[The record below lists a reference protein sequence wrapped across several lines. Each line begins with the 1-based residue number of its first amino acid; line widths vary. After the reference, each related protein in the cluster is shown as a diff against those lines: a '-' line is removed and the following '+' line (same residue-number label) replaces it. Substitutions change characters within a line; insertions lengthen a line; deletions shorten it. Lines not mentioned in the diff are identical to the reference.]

1 MRRVKVRTEWYVL
14 HPRRDMRFWLAVAL
28 RVKTRS
34 VRHKD
39 FSKIKQICMEVDTQ
53 IKQLKGELT

>member
-1 MRRVKVRTEWYVL
+1 MKRVKVRTEWMGL
-14 HPRRDMRFWLAVAL
+14 HPRNDMRFWLAVAL

-39 FSKIKQICMEVDTQ
+39 FHTIKLICMEVDHQ
-53 IKQLKGELT
+53 IKQLKGDQV

>member
-1 MRRVKVRTEWYVL
+1 MRRVKVRTEWYAL

-53 IKQLKGELT
+53 INQLKGELS

>member
-1 MRRVKVRTEWYVL
+1 
-14 HPRRDMRFWLAVAL
+14 MRFWLAVAL